1 MPQMMP
7 QGCCK
12 IERRRE
18 RMVAYG
24 VRSHYIGEA
33 GLPGA

>member
-1 MPQMMP
+1 LPQD
-7 QGCCK
+7 
-12 IERRRE
+12 EAALAR